1 IAFFCANC
9 GKDFRTDESLAGKKC
24 KCRQCGHIFV
34 IPGAKAPPAA
44 APRSLKTFGEET
56 AAASSPPPRP
66 RPAPDR
72 PSAARSRTW
81 PYGASPTEDDDAYG
95 LADLPPAPPRA
106 AVSARDDEEF
116 LPPGELKPVKSRPKK
131 KRNRSG
137 GEVIAFFSGV
147 PGQFYLYYLG

>member
-1 IAFFCANC
+1 
-9 GKDFRTDESLAGKKC
+9 
-24 KCRQCGHIFV
+24 
-34 IPGAKAPPAA
+34 PGAKAPPAA

-95 LADLPPAPPRA
+95 LADLPPPPPRA
-106 AVSARDDEEF
+106 AVSARDDAEF

-147 PGQFYLYYLG
+147 PGQFYLYYLGVLAVLVVWSLISPSTGGVVLAGVTILGAVGLIL